1 MEEKF
6 RAAGAAGCER
16 CQRAEWTAAV
26 CHTEIDAIELQ
37 RTREALLLASLLEA
51 TAPWGDF
58 SADGADGT
66 AAAPLSMLRDRVLAM
81 HRMLLRHADERRLLE
96 PALDLLSSR
105 LGRME
110 QEVENVRCA
119 MCGPRPAGEGPVH
132 VQAEARIL
140 AVCETTRGIGG
151 EGAGG
156 GKGGSLATVWRTL
169 RAKEEECAVLT
180 QLLRKMGAAW
190 HREAL
195 ERASELEQER
205 LQVAYLYICI
215 DVCIYVCT
223 YMYIA

>member
-1 MEEKF
+1 MEEKL
-6 RAAGAAGCER
+6 RAAGAAECER

-26 CHTEIDAIELQ
+26 CHAEIDAIELQ
-37 RTREALLLASLLEA
+37 RTREAVLMASLLEA

-105 LGRME
+105 VRRME
-110 QEVENVRCA
+110 QEVENVRCV
-119 MCGPRPAGEGPVH
+119 MCGPRPAGEGPMH
-132 VQAEARIL
+132 VQAESRIL
-140 AVCETTRGIGG
+140 AVGGETTRSVGG

-156 GKGGSLATVWRTL
+156 GMGGSLATVWRTL

-215 DVCIYVCT
+215 DVCR
-223 YMYIA
+223 YM